1 MPTKII
7 EGEILTIKQ
16 VADYLKVTERT
27 IYRLA
32 GRGGFLVLT
41 LTAGSNSSR
50 WKDSPSDPMASSV
63 NRAMG
68 SGMDGWTDS
77 TRRALER
84 AGGSPGQAGV
94 MAAIALADLL
104 ALLAPIV
111 LGAAVASSVL
121 FLEEARKLLQKIL
134 SSRGEHYA

>member
-1 MPTKII
+1 
-7 EGEILTIKQ
+7 
-16 VADYLKVTERT
+16 
-27 IYRLA
+27 
-32 GRGGFLVLT
+32 
-41 LTAGSNSSR
+41 
-50 WKDSPSDPMASSV
+50 
-63 NRAMG
+63 
-68 SGMDGWTDS
+68 
-77 TRRALER
+77 
-84 AGGSPGQAGV
+84 